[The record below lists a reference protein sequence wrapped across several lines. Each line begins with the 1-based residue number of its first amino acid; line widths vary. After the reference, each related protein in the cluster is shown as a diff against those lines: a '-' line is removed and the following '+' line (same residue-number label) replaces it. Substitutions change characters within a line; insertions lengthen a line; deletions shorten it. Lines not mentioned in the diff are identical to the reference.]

1 MSTSKLMKVT
11 YYDPK
16 SQIRLLC
23 YADTVVWDTKPT
35 PTLTALRFGG
45 YPERV
50 QGLADAI
57 YGGATIEI
65 EDGKDTY
72 SLKTLTR
79 QYRRELSHDGVYAEA
94 TLIAED
100 DGQSA
105 KQNAGDKDEP
115 DKDKNDED
123 DDQIQQDLPPR
134 NTYIFCT
141 PGERRELFDAVDQK
155 TAVPMIPE
163 YQDYVLTELQ
173 KRNILRPLQ
182 VKSLSRK
189 LEAWLLRCE
198 EKDKNIVAV
207 MEDGLKSGAIS
218 IPGATV
224 GLNPLDEINS
234 ITEYLN
240 TFGVTVAERIKKLFV
255 PLFDPATESLS
266 PEVLAINQ
274 YIEDH
279 AGYPLYDAQLAVAE
293 AIKRQLERSKVGL
306 IVAECGS
313 GKSKIGAVSIAA
325 TAAGLLSHQ
334 MSVKVSKTFNLIL
347 CPSHVT
353 EKWVRE
359 LEETVPNAFAAVVHT
374 PAELDHLYQMFE
386 RGNKFCFAVLSKEK
400 ARDGYMRAPAVIYR
414 PWNREALPIE
424 RNPPLHDGADIDGN
438 PHKPVFCCPE
448 CGAVVMAEFTQD
460 GVSYRVPAKSY
471 YFRRE
476 HSGNHKCAA
485 CGAPLW
491 SALNPDAW
499 RRQKK
504 WAKIGDYGFVY
515 RPLVYEHFK
524 KAGGEGQLQKLYEI
538 QDHPDACFP
547 ARGAYR
553 AYALS
558 SYIKRKYKGKIYGLI
573 VDELHEYSNKSGQGE
588 AMAELYG
595 TAKKVVGMTATL
607 INGYSSGIFHLLYRI
622 CPAQMRKDN
631 KRYENPSK
639 FDAEYGVIQNTY
651 VEQEPEYNSNRRTVQ
666 SKKNSRLLPGVSPLV
681 YSRFLLDKAAFL
693 SLTDMGKDLPEYP
706 AIKAACEG
714 RQLPAY
720 EAASEFISQVAGNL
734 DELLEK
740 ASGKKGALNTLERL
754 EQKRDRSMEELQKLM
769 KQIAQAGP
777 EQLPELEKQA
787 VKAANQAQS
796 QVNQTEAVGHMV
808 RDQMLQNKE
817 AVSGCFAQAVRAAAQ
832 KAESVSSA
840 LLAWGYGPDSND
852 PERRAADL
860 ELAARVG
867 KSPTLMEVARY
878 LGRLKELMDGK
889 RKNGYAYGRGEK
901 YSLELGG
908 DINRAIASEFAMLA
922 APETLPLFLRK
933 LQRKALKQYQRREPI
948 CKGSGDIICMLDE
961 SSSAESQAPWCK
973 AVALALLD
981 IAMRDQRRF
990 AVIHFAGVGD
1000 VQTDLFLPGQYD
1012 REDVLRCAETFL
1024 NGNTDY
1030 ETPLREALRLMEQE
1044 GFENADM
1051 VFVTDGECVLPDSFL
1066 EKLKA
1071 EQSARG
1077 FQITGILLDQED
1089 AGFEFSLRES
1099 CTNVYR
1105 TSQLS
1110 RDQIAEQLVVSR
1122 VA

>member
-1 MSTSKLMKVT
+1 MRTYFRSLSDVLGSPLAQTAQTFSPRHAGGHRVLKSTKLEDAA
-11 YYDPK
+11 YRDL
-16 SQIRLLC
+16 RRGDNEL
-23 YADTVVWDTKPT
+23 D
-35 PTLTALRFGG
+35 ALEKACGEKLSTFPALSRDIYQSF
-45 YPERV
+45 YSLNVRRQPE
-50 QGLADAI
+50 DAI
-57 YGGATIEI
+57 SEQARRFNAPILNEVMDG
-65 EDGKDTY
+65 ED
-72 SLKTLTR
+72 
-79 QYRRELSHDGVYAEA
+79 
-94 TLIAED
+94 
-100 DGQSA
+100 
-105 KQNAGDKDEP
+105 
-115 DKDKNDED
+115 
-123 DDQIQQDLPPR
+123 
-134 NTYIFCT
+134 
-141 PGERRELFDAVDQK
+141 
-155 TAVPMIPE
+155 
-163 YQDYVLTELQ
+163 
-173 KRNILRPLQ
+173 
-182 VKSLSRK
+182 
-189 LEAWLLRCE
+189 
-198 EKDKNIVAV
+198 
-207 MEDGLKSGAIS
+207 
-218 IPGATV
+218 
-224 GLNPLDEINS
+224 
-234 ITEYLN
+234 
-240 TFGVTVAERIKKLFV
+240 
-255 PLFDPATESLS
+255 
-266 PEVLAINQ
+266 
-274 YIEDH
+274 
-279 AGYPLYDAQLAVAE
+279 
-293 AIKRQLERSKVGL
+293 
-306 IVAECGS
+306 
-313 GKSKIGAVSIAA
+313 
-325 TAAGLLSHQ
+325 
-334 MSVKVSKTFNLIL
+334 
-347 CPSHVT
+347 
-353 EKWVRE
+353 
-359 LEETVPNAFAAVVHT
+359 
-374 PAELDHLYQMFE
+374 
-386 RGNKFCFAVLSKEK
+386 
-400 ARDGYMRAPAVIYR
+400 
-414 PWNREALPIE
+414 
-424 RNPPLHDGADIDGN
+424 
-438 PHKPVFCCPE
+438 
-448 CGAVVMAEFTQD
+448 
-460 GVSYRVPAKSY
+460 
-471 YFRRE
+471 
-476 HSGNHKCAA
+476 
-485 CGAPLW
+485 
-491 SALNPDAW
+491 
-499 RRQKK
+499 
-504 WAKIGDYGFVY
+504 
-515 RPLVYEHFK
+515 
-524 KAGGEGQLQKLYEI
+524 
-538 QDHPDACFP
+538 
-547 ARGAYR
+547 
-553 AYALS
+553 
-558 SYIKRKYKGKIYGLI
+558 
-573 VDELHEYSNKSGQGE
+573 
-588 AMAELYG
+588 
-595 TAKKVVGMTATL
+595 
-607 INGYSSGIFHLLYRI
+607 
-622 CPAQMRKDN
+622 
-631 KRYENPSK
+631 
-639 FDAEYGVIQNTY
+639 
-651 VEQEPEYNSNRRTVQ
+651 
-666 SKKNSRLLPGVSPLV
+666 
-681 YSRFLLDKAAFL
+681 
-693 SLTDMGKDLPEYP
+693 YP

-714 RQLPAY
+714 WQLPAY

-908 DINRAIASEFAMLA
+908 DI
-922 APETLPLFLRK
+922 
-933 LQRKALKQYQRREPI
+933 
-948 CKGSGDIICMLDE
+948 ICMLDE

-1089 AGFEFSLRES
+1089 AGFEFSLREF